1 MAQENPSDVLM
12 QVFDHA
18 SEARQV
24 AIILEEA
31 DGTLRFHCSTDSLYA
46 QLGMTI
52 FAFLGCA
59 GQVLKGNW
67 SNDENNS

>member
-1 MAQENPSDVLM
+1 MAQLTPSDVLI
-12 QVFDHA
+12 QVYEH
-18 SEARQV
+18 SEGSKNV

-31 DGTLRFHCSTDSLYA
+31 DGGLRFHCSTDSLYA

-59 GQVLKGNW
+59 GQVLRGHW
-67 SNDENNS
+67 GDAE

>member
-1 MAQENPSDVLM
+1 VDETKPSPSDVLM
-12 QVFDHA
+12 HVFDHA
-18 SEARQV
+18 SEAKAV

-31 DGTLRFHCSTDSLYA
+31 DGTIRFHCSTDSLYA

-59 GQVLKGNW
+59 GQVLKGQW
-67 SNDENNS
+67 GE

>member
-1 MAQENPSDVLM
+1 MAEQTPSDVLM

-31 DGTLRFHCSTDSLYA
+31 DGGLRFHCSTDSLYA

-59 GQVLKGNW
+59 SQVLRGHW
-67 SNDENNS
+67 GENE

>member
-1 MAQENPSDVLM
+1 MAEQNPSDVLM
-12 QVFDHA
+12 NVFEHA
-18 SEARQV
+18 SEAKAV

-31 DGTLRFHCSTDSLYA
+31 DGGLRFHCSTDSLYA

-59 GQVLKGNW
+59 GQVLRGHW
-67 SNDENNS
+67 GDGE